1 MAEPICR
8 LTNACRDRLSRRIVL
23 RAFAFMRVL
32 STYRTDQGF
41 FPHRPWNLLAL
52 GRLRIRCGGGFCPM
66 DTRSSSW
73 KKGKRNVW
81 ELESECNVK
90 LYLEIIGKIDE
101 NHVPGELRD
110 YCLPFCVLLLYC
122 SAKNRLLFFI
132 TWCSFHLIHSS
143 VTMMALSRLRRFES
157 IG

>member
-90 LYLEIIGKIDE
+90 LYLEIIGKIDDKS
-101 NHVPGELRD
+101 R
-110 YCLPFCVLLLYC
+110 
-122 SAKNRLLFFI
+122 SWRITRLLSSLLCITFI
-132 TWCSFHLIHSS
+132 LLCEKPPIIFYR
-143 VTMMALSRLRRFES
+143 VM
-157 IG
+157 